1 MAHDAFISYSSVD
14 KAIADAACATL
25 ENAGIRCW
33 IAPRDI
39 TPGLE
44 YGAAIVRAIDHCRVL
59 ILIFSSSANSSRQIP
74 REVER
79 AINKGVPVVP
89 MRVEDVAPTE
99 SLAYFMESVHWLDAL
114 TPPLEGHLQ
123 RLAESVQALLA
134 VGAGEAAP
142 REPHAGPARPSVV
155 AAVAAAAMPEPVAKP
170 FTPSLGLKLALL
182 TSIAINPLLAGAERL
197 LRRLPRFRRRA
208 GNDRSQHL
216 AHLPQPRTRSRHGK
230 IRRPRL
236 RRGHQ
241 LLHPGKRADQSAGEL
256 VPGRHRS
263 RQRGLPDA
271 GVCPIAAT
279 AGQALTWLLETSRN
293 PINGLWPG
301 VDWRM
306 QGDRGAGATRLS
318 RRP

>member
-1 MAHDAFISYSSVD
+1 MAHDAFISYSSGD

-44 YGAAIVRAIDHCRVL
+44 YGGAIVHAIDQCRVL
-59 ILIFSSSANSSRQIP
+59 ILIFSSGANSSRQIP

-134 VGAGEAAP
+134 VGAPEAAP
-142 REPHAGPARPSVV
+142 REGSARPS
-155 AAVAAAAMPEPVAKP
+155 AKAAAATPRAVAKR

-182 TSIAINPLLAGAERL
+182 TSIAINVLLAALSAFYGDFPDFLVVLGMIGASIWLIYRNLGPDPTTAKFAALACAGITCFFILENVRINMPDNWFL
-197 LRRLPRFRRRA
+197 AGIEALSVACLMVVFAKLPRLP
-208 GNDRSQHL
+208 
-216 AHLPQPRTRSRHGK
+216 GK
-230 IRRPRL
+230 
-236 RRGHQ
+236 
-241 LLHPGKRADQSAGEL
+241 S
-256 VPGRHRS
+256 
-263 RQRGLPDA
+263 
-271 GVCPIAAT
+271 
-279 AGQALTWLLETSRN
+279 
-293 PINGLWPG
+293 
-301 VDWRM
+301 
-306 QGDRGAGATRLS
+306 
-318 RRP
+318 